1 MVKIK
6 KRNESALVFFS
17 NYIPSHLSLKIVI
30 ILFLATHL
38 SQTIDCLFYITANL
52 TQAAWITIEI

>member
-30 ILFLATHL
+30 ILFLAAHL

-52 TQAAWITIEI
+52 T